1 MSKYYLKQYGRILH
15 HNTDQVEVVGGQAD
29 PKFKGGNVLDP
40 TYILLSGRATASVG
54 NERIPVKSLAIKSAK
69 DYLREHFPDL
79 DIDSDVMIDSKSVSL
94 SKIVSGLSAI
104 DGLYFITVGLWV
116 LIFTPI
122 TVVFIGWLSFFDD
135 KNYLYV
141 GMASIVLFNLF
152 FAMLVVPRF
161 LV

>member
-1 MSKYYLKQYGRILH
+1 MKNYDDEVIISYFLKAGVLISVSFIVAGVIILFVKNGGDGFTLSQMSNYNY
-15 HNTDQVEVVGGQAD
+15 A
-29 PKFKGGNVLDP
+29 
-40 TYILLSGRATASVG
+40 
-54 NERIPVKSLAIKSAK
+54 LA
-69 DYLREHFPDL
+69 HG
-79 DIDSDVMIDSKSVSL
+79 IDSKSVSL
-94 SKIVSGLSAI
+94 NKIFSGLSAI

-122 TVVFIGWLSFFDD
+122 TVVFIGWVSFLDD

>member
-1 MSKYYLKQYGRILH
+1 MKNHDDEIIISYFLKAGVMISVSFIIVGVIILFAKNGGDGFTLSQMSNYNY
-15 HNTDQVEVVGGQAD
+15 A
-29 PKFKGGNVLDP
+29 
-40 TYILLSGRATASVG
+40 
-54 NERIPVKSLAIKSAK
+54 LA
-69 DYLREHFPDL
+69 HG
-79 DIDSDVMIDSKSVSL
+79 IDSKSVSL

>member
-1 MSKYYLKQYGRILH
+1 MSCLRPYKPYIGIKYY
-15 HNTDQVEVVGGQAD
+15 
-29 PKFKGGNVLDP
+29 NVSN
-40 TYILLSGRATASVG
+40 YNYA
-54 NERIPVKSLAIKSAK
+54 LA
-69 DYLREHFPDL
+69 HG
-79 DIDSDVMIDSKSVSL
+79 IDSKSVSL

-152 FAMLVVPRF
+152 FAMLVIPRF
-161 LV
+161 IV

>member
-1 MSKYYLKQYGRILH
+1 MKNHDDEVIISYFLRAGVLISVSFIIVGVIILFAKNGGDGFTLSQMSSYNY
-15 HNTDQVEVVGGQAD
+15 A
-29 PKFKGGNVLDP
+29 
-40 TYILLSGRATASVG
+40 
-54 NERIPVKSLAIKSAK
+54 LA
-69 DYLREHFPDL
+69 HG
-79 DIDSDVMIDSKSVSL
+79 IDSRSVSL
-94 SKIVSGLSAI
+94 NKILSGLSAI

-122 TVVFIGWLSFFDD
+122 TVVFIGWISFLDD

-161 LV
+161 LI

>member
-1 MSKYYLKQYGRILH
+1 MRNHDDEVIISYFLRAGVLISVSFIIVGVIILFAKNGGDGFTLSQMSSYNY
-15 HNTDQVEVVGGQAD
+15 A
-29 PKFKGGNVLDP
+29 
-40 TYILLSGRATASVG
+40 
-54 NERIPVKSLAIKSAK
+54 LA
-69 DYLREHFPDL
+69 HG
-79 DIDSDVMIDSKSVSL
+79 IDSRSVSL
-94 SKIVSGLSAI
+94 NKILSGLSAI

-122 TVVFIGWLSFFDD
+122 TVVFIGWISFLDD

-161 LV
+161 LI

>member
-1 MSKYYLKQYGRILH
+1 MKNHDDEIIISYFLKAGVMISVSFIIVGVIILFAKNGGDGVTLSQMSSYNY
-15 HNTDQVEVVGGQAD
+15 A
-29 PKFKGGNVLDP
+29 
-40 TYILLSGRATASVG
+40 
-54 NERIPVKSLAIKSAK
+54 LA
-69 DYLREHFPDL
+69 HG
-79 DIDSDVMIDSKSVSL
+79 IDSKSVSL
-94 SKIVSGLSAI
+94 NKIVSGLSAL

-152 FAMLVVPRF
+152 FAMLVIPRF
-161 LV
+161 IV

>member
-1 MSKYYLKQYGRILH
+1 MKNHDDEVIISYFLKAGVLISVSFIVAGVIILFVKNGGDGFTLSQMSNYNY
-15 HNTDQVEVVGGQAD
+15 A
-29 PKFKGGNVLDP
+29 
-40 TYILLSGRATASVG
+40 
-54 NERIPVKSLAIKSAK
+54 LA
-69 DYLREHFPDL
+69 HG
-79 DIDSDVMIDSKSVSL
+79 IDSKSVSL
-94 SKIVSGLSAI
+94 NKIFSGLSAI

-122 TVVFIGWLSFFDD
+122 TVVFIGWVSFLDD